1 MSELIDSLLV
11 DTLTSSKTYLS
22 GLLKNNASSADD
34 SPTNSCPVLQEA
46 EAVISNNN
54 VEHSDNEDPSSQI
67 ALINSNNGIDTGE
80 PSAQQDNDADK
91 VSINSSLQLSK
102 EEQSRPSDFSVMS
115 ASELKR
121 CDKTQFKFGASF
133 IVTYIL
139 HGHGDYSADHL
150 EESNDP
156 VSKEGDF
163 SPCFQEALKDC
174 YQPSELTF
182 TTPELITFFDT
193 DEPLPRYPIQCTEDS
208 FLSSMVSVIQQCKC
222 NHYHLGP
229 LLKLL

>member
-1 MSELIDSLLV
+1 MSELIDSWWA
-11 DTLTSSKTYLS
+11 DTFPSSKTYLS
-22 GLLKNNASSADD
+22 ELLKNNASSTKD
-34 SPTNSCPVLQEA
+34 SPPNSYPILQEA

-54 VEHSDNEDPSSQI
+54 VEHSDDEDPSSQI
-67 ALINSNNGIDTGE
+67 ALINSNNSIDTVE
-80 PSAQQDNDADK
+80 PSAQDNNADK
-91 VSINSSLQLSK
+91 VGINSSLQLSK
-102 EEQSRPSDFSVMS
+102 EEQSRPSDFSFVS

-121 CDKTQFKFGASF
+121 CDKIQFKFGASF
-133 IVTYIL
+133 IDTFIL

-174 YQPSELTF
+174 YQPSELAF
-182 TTPELITFFDT
+182 TTPELITLFDT
-193 DEPLPRYPIQCTEDS
+193 DEPLLRCPIQCTEDS
-208 FLSSMVSVIQQCKC
+208 FVSSMVSVIQQCKC

-229 LLKLL
+229 LRKLL